1 MKIVQFTAEN
11 IKKLKV
17 VDITPTKD
25 FIQITGKNGSGKTS
39 VLDAIWWALVG
50 GKAIQGKPIRTGE
63 EKATIRLDLGEMVVT
78 RKFTQAGTTLVVENA
93 EGFRAPSPQA
103 MLDALIGH
111 LTFDPLEFSR
121 MEAKRQFE
129 TLRHIVPLPI
139 DLDKMAED
147 DKKDHEK
154 RRDINRDIKT
164 LEGQVASI
172 VVPDDA
178 PDEPVSVTELMSQLE
193 EIDVFNTNI
202 MDLTNKRDA
211 GRASTMR
218 HKKRIE
224 ELQREIDAINIKLDA
239 EADEDDRLC
248 GLILPL
254 KDNVELKAR
263 IAGAEAINQA
273 HQAKKRK
280 GELNASIALKTKEAF
295 DITGKIQARA
305 DSKVKA
311 MKESNMPID
320 GLIFGDGEVL
330 FNDIPFTQLCSAEQL
345 RVSVAIAMAAN
356 PKLKI
361 IRIKDGSLL
370 DDDGLRMIQEAAQHH
385 DYQMWVEN
393 VNVSGK
399 VGIYMED
406 GEVAANNYDAD
417 LQEAK

>member
-1 MKIVQFTAEN
+1 MKIVQFSAEN

-78 RKFTQAGTTLVVENA
+78 RKFTQGGTTLVVENA

-121 MEAKRQFE
+121 MDAKKQFD

-164 LEGQVASI
+164 LEGQI
-172 VVPDDA
+172 TGITVPEDA
-178 PDEPVSVTELMSQLE
+178 PDEPVIMASLLEQLQEAENQNAILQE
-193 EIDVFNTNI
+193 EENRQQQYHADI
-202 MDLTNKRDA
+202 
-211 GRASTMR
+211 
-218 HKKRIE
+218 KKMKVRIE
-224 ELQREIDAINIKLDA
+224 AIEEELITAKQHLKNLE
-239 EADEDDRLC
+239 DETVSFDQIIYQSTDS
-248 GLILPL
+248 I
-254 KDNVELKAR
+254 KAR

-280 GELNASIALKTKEAF
+280 GELNASIALKTKESF

-345 RVSVAIAMAAN
+345 RISVAIAMAAN

-370 DDDGLRMIQEAAQHH
+370 DDDGLRMIQEASAAK
-385 DYQMWVEN
+385 DYQVWVEK
-393 VNVSGK
+393 VDASGK
-399 VGIYMED
+399 IGIVMED
-406 GEVAANNYDAD
+406 GEVASNNDAGD
-417 LQEAK
+417 AAEVA